1 MLPCRFSRVLH
12 LLLCIPTLVG
22 CSRREIPN
30 DFRVEV
36 TDVIASTDPVK
47 VTVRVVDED
56 RRLRTGTDE
65 YPFSAIPAGLAKVDV
80 QGTLNC
86 LRSGDGAVQLTLGP
100 NTRTAPFKCRL
111 VEKVDASDVGRV
123 ELTAG
128 PFKPKIRI
136 LGKGGQELDGVDL
149 MLTSRNTGV
158 LFPRG
163 SDLVPQ
169 MVGTATVIARAG
181 LVTQEFRVDV
191 VRKVTPEAL
200 PLEQNRK
207 VFYSLE
213 SGKYE
218 LAVKLPAPRR
228 LVAQWREAPYCNYN
242 KESQD
247 HVMTCVLRT
256 KGGVVFDNPAYLM
269 RGATDISIE
278 GVSLFEVPD

>member
-1 MLPCRFSRVLH
+1 MSFARWSVLSSFLVILPTAS
-12 LLLCIPTLVG
+12 G
-22 CSRREIPN
+22 CSRREIPR

-47 VTVRVVDED
+47 VTVRTVDED
-56 RRLRTGTDE
+56 RRVKASAEE
-65 YPFSAIPAGLAKVDV
+65 YPLTVEPAGLAKVTPL
-80 QGTLNC
+80 GTLTCQRN
-86 LRSGDGAVQLTLGP
+86 GDGSVRLTLGP
-100 NTRTAPFKCRL
+100 NTRQAPLKCRL

-123 ELTAG
+123 ELTRG

-136 LGKGGQELDGVDL
+136 LAKDGHDLEGVEL

-181 LVTQEFRVDV
+181 MVTQEFKVDV

-213 SGKYE
+213 TGKYE
-218 LAVKLPAPRR
+218 LRVKLPTSKR
-228 LVAQWREAPYCNYN
+228 LIAEWREAPYCNYN
-242 KESQD
+242 KESDD
-247 HVMTCVLRT
+247 HLMTCVLRT
-256 KGGVVFDNPAYLM
+256 KGGVVFDNPAYLA
-269 RGATDISIE
+269 RGATEISTE
-278 GVSLFEVPD
+278 GVELFEVP